1 MRATPKSRAATPNR
15 RQARRRRQAKRRRLA
30 IELTLLGGALA
41 AAGLLVIPDGSSGA
55 STPGPTT
62 QARAVPSLG
71 ESPTPDS
78 SDTAG
83 ARVETPNTPN
93 TPNAQDSPSAS
104 ASSSADPGPVK
115 GKGSFTTATA
125 DGDAVGHGNIRRYKV
140 EVEDG
145 IGVDAQAAAK
155 QIHNILSDKRSWTTN
170 GKDGFQLVA
179 DGRYD
184 FTIKIAS
191 PDTVDAICATGGL
204 NTGGEVNCD
213 VGPQVVVNLKRWNT
227 GSPMFTGS
235 IDDYRALIINHEVG
249 HRIGHG
255 HEGCPG
261 KGKLAPAM
269 MQQIY
274 GLNGC
279 LPNAWPYTAD
289 GTYIS
294 GPRVP

>member
-1 MRATPKSRAATPNR
+1 MRATPKSRSEAAPNR
-15 RQARRRRQAKRRRLA
+15 RQARRRREAKRRRLVIQLVLA
-30 IELTLLGGALA
+30 GGVLAVA
-41 AAGLLVIPDGSSGA
+41 AALLIPGGGDDKPSE
-55 STPGPTT
+55 GPTT
-62 QARAVPSLG
+62 QARAVPSLS
-71 ESPTPDS
+71 ESPRTDA
-78 SDTAG
+78 SDTSG
-83 ARVETPNTPN
+83 ARVESPNSP
-93 TPNAQDSPSAS
+93 QPSAS
-104 ASSSADPGPVK
+104 ASAGSTADPGPAK
-115 GKGSFTTATA
+115 GKGTFTTAAA
-125 DGDAVGHGNIRRYKV
+125 DGEAVGHGKIRRYKV
-140 EVEDG
+140 QVEDG
-145 IGVDAQAAAK
+145 IGVDAAAAAK
-155 QIHNILSDKRSWTTN
+155 QIHNILSDKRSWTTD
-170 GKDGFQLVA
+170 GKNGFQLVA
-179 DGRYD
+179 DGQYD

-227 GSPMFTGS
+227 GSPQFTGS

-294 GPRVP
+294 GPSVP

>member
-1 MRATPKSRAATPNR
+1 MRATPKSRSKAAPNR

-30 IELTLLGGALA
+30 VRLALLGGGLVA
-41 AAGLLVIPDGSSGA
+41 AAALVIPGSGGGKPA
-55 STPGPTT
+55 AGPTT
-62 QARAVPSLG
+62 QARAVPSMS
-71 ESPTPDS
+71 ESPGSDS
-78 SDTAG
+78 SG
-83 ARVETPNTPN
+83 ARVETPGSPAT
-93 TPNAQDSPSAS
+93 ASPSAP
-104 ASSSADPGPVK
+104 ASSPSSSPSADPGPAK
-115 GKGSFTTATA
+115 GKGTFTTAAA
-125 DGDAVGHGNIRRYKV
+125 DGAAVGHGNIRRYKV

-145 IGVDAQAAAK
+145 IGIDAQAAAK

-179 DGRYD
+179 DGKYD

-191 PDTVDAICATGGL
+191 PATVDAICATGGL

-227 GSPMFTGS
+227 GSPQFTGS

-274 GLNGC
+274 GMNGC

-294 GPRVP
+294 GPPVP

>member
-1 MRATPKSRAATPNR
+1 M
-15 RQARRRRQAKRRRLA
+15 
-30 IELTLLGGALA
+30 
-41 AAGLLVIPDGSSGA
+41 
-55 STPGPTT
+55 
-62 QARAVPSLG
+62 
-71 ESPTPDS
+71 
-78 SDTAG
+78 
-83 ARVETPNTPN
+83 ETPSSPGATSSSSSSPS
-93 TPNAQDSPSAS
+93 SPSAPPP
-104 ASSSADPGPVK
+104 ASSSADPGPAK
-115 GKGSFTTATA
+115 GKGTFTTAVA
-125 DGDAVGHGNIRRYKV
+125 DGAAAGQGNIRRYKV

-145 IGVDAQAAAK
+145 IGIDAQAAAK

-170 GKDGFQLVA
+170 GKDGFQLVS
-179 DGRYD
+179 DGKYD

-191 PDTVDAICATGGL
+191 PATVDAICATGGL

-227 GSPMFTGS
+227 GSPQFTGS

-294 GPRVP
+294 GPSVP